1 MKEIH
6 ENILTEKERRSL
18 LKFVKTKLE
27 VNTDR
32 HPGIQTYNK
41 LHEFEELN
49 IFLKKIKKYYAP
61 YKIFT
66 CWAVCTM
73 SNSLLW
79 HNHVGKYDSGVA
91 NYGSKDQKYKTNPS
105 KWSFVYYLQNKHGVG
120 TMFKDPS
127 ITAYDLIE
135 YSNGKQN
142 SLLKFSS
149 SIIHSSPISHKQ
161 FERYIISLDVK

>member
-27 VNTDR
+27 IETDR
-32 HPGIQTYNK
+32 HPGTQTYNK

-61 YKIFT
+61 YKVSS

-79 HNHVGKYDSGVA
+79 HNHVGK
-91 NYGSKDQKYKTNPS
+91 SKIKPS
-105 KWSFVYYLQNKHGVG
+105 RWSFVYYLQNKHGVG

-127 ITAYDLIE
+127 IKAYDLIE

-142 SLLKFSS
+142 SLLKFAS
-149 SIIHSSPISHKQ
+149 SIVHSSPVSHKK